1 MTLAR
6 KHFQRTMAAETA
18 QAAGSDS
25 DALAGASAYELM
37 LVKLNADKRRLKEI
51 QSIERKIDLKRV
63 LLPDYQDW
71 VAGALAE
78 GRGAQDDVLMT
89 VMLWRFDTQDFHGGL
104 DIARYALNYRLAMP
118 DAYERSTA
126 TVIAEEV
133 AINAM
138 ALLDK
143 GEPVDVHLL
152 FEAEGITRDQDM
164 PDEVRAKLH
173 KAIGYAL
180 RDNNK
185 SEALNHLRRALELHD
200 KVGVKKDI
208 EKLEREL
215 KNAAAG
221 TGS

>member
-6 KHFQRTMAAETA
+6 RHFQRTTAAETA
-18 QAAGSDS
+18 QAAGGNSH
-25 DALAGASAYELM
+25 ALAGASAYELM
-37 LVKLNADKRRLKEI
+37 LAKLGTDKRRLKEI
-51 QSIERKIDLKRV
+51 QSIERKIEVKRV
-63 LLPDYQDW
+63 LLPEYQPW
-71 VAGALAE
+71 VDGVLAE

-89 VMLWRFDTQDFHGGL
+89 VMLWRFDAQDFLGGL
-104 DIARYALNYRLAMP
+104 DIARYALNHKLVMP

-126 TVIAEEV
+126 TVIAEEI
-133 AINAM
+133 AINAL
-138 ALLDK
+138 ALIDD
-143 GEPVDVHLL
+143 GEAVDVHLL

-185 SEALNHLRRALELHD
+185 PEALNHLRRALQLHD
-200 KVGVKKDI
+200 RVGVKKDI
-208 EKLEREL
+208 EKIEREL
-215 KNAAAG
+215 KNAAAS